1 MRFTLSDYWS
11 CIGNPHDEQLRLLEL
26 ITANRRVA
34 ATCGR
39 RWGKTWLSSAWAL
52 WRVLCGEQVW
62 WIAPSHHLS
71 RAGFEYCLQHI
82 RKLPT
87 AVHRQVKV
95 KRSSPYEISYSV
107 GSLMFLSADNLWQLQ
122 ARGLDLVVVDEAG
135 EITEL
140 ATLIDQYLAP
150 TLIDRAGRLLLIGT
164 PRGGTQSD
172 YYAISTRPEFAR
184 LQSASENNP
193 HIDHAELERLK
204 QELPESLYRQELL
217 GEFVDLSG
225 RAFPKLNID
234 YLENAVMEDC
244 VVGLDWGTYSPAAA
258 VLVARLPDGVL
269 YACAEVYGVDYN
281 AHQFAD
287 AVKQM
292 VEQEQASVRRYVL
305 DAACFNRTDGL
316 VSVAERFRERDVNVQ
331 PATRDRAG
339 TLVLLRQLLAERKLV
354 ISPACKNLLNELR
367 SAEVHPSRD
376 DIVGDDHA
384 LDALRY
390 AVAEM
395 RTLPPV
401 RQQPDAWSPEAI
413 RKQAL
418 RARRKEL
425 SLL

>member
-1 MRFTLSDYWS
+1 MVFNLTDYWS
-11 CIGNPHDEQLRLLEL
+11 CSGQPHAEQCRLLEL
-26 ITANRRVA
+26 VRSHRRVA

-39 RWGKTWLSSAWAL
+39 RWGKTWLASAWSL
-52 WRVLCGEQVW
+52 WRVLLGEQVW
-62 WIAPSHHLS
+62 WVAPSHLLS

-87 AVHRQVKV
+87 AIRKRIVV
-95 KRSSPYEISYSV
+95 KRSSPYEIGYAD
-107 GSLMFLSADNLWQLQ
+107 GLLQFLSADNLWQLQ
-122 ARGLDLVVVDEAG
+122 ARGLDLVTVDEAG
-135 EITEL
+135 EIAEL
-140 ATLIDQYLAP
+140 ATLVDQYLAP

-164 PRGGTQSD
+164 PRGGTQSE
-172 YYAISTRPEFAR
+172 YYTISTRPEFAR

-217 GEFVDLSG
+217 GEFVDMQG
-225 RAFPKLNID
+225 RAFPHVPID
-234 YLENAVMEDC
+234 YIERPELSDC
-244 VVGLDWGTYSPAAA
+244 VIGLDWGTYSPAAA
-258 VLVARLPDGVL
+258 VLVARQPDGTL
-269 YACAEVYGVDYN
+269 YAVAEVYGVDYN